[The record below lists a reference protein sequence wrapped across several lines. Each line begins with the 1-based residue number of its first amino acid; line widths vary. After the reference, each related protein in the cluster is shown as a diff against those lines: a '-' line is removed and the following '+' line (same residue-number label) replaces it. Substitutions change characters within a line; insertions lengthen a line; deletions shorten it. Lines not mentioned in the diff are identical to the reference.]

1 MARVP
6 LLTIRRLERRAD
18 TIHRKAE
25 SLMSEVMAA
34 YGDSGRVSGPFSE
47 IMSDLSDNLLHASE
61 EMSDGLHRSALQAE
75 QGAR

>member
-1 MARVP
+1 MAKVP

-25 SLMSEVMAA
+25 ILMSEVMAA

-47 IMSDLSDNLLHASE
+47 IMSDLSDNLLHAAE
-61 EMSDGLHRSALQAE
+61 EMSDGLHRASLQAE
-75 QGAR
+75 QGTK